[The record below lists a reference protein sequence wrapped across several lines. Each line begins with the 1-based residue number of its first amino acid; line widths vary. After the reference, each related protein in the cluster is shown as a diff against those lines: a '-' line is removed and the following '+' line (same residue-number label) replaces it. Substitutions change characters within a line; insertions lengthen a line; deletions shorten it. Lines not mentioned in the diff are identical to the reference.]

1 MNPAAVRMTVDLGR
15 GLQLSNPVLTA
26 SGTFGYGLEFEPYL
40 DLGHLG
46 GVVVKGISPRPR
58 AGNPPP
64 RIVETPSGMLNA
76 IGLQNVGVR
85 RFIDEKLPLLR
96 QRDTAVVVNV
106 YGSAVEDYVEVAT
119 ALEDQE
125 GVAALELNLS
135 CPNVR
140 EGGVLIGKSPRLIEE
155 VTAAV
160 RAVTSRPLWVKL
172 TPNVSD
178 IVEVARAAVAGGADC
193 LSLINTFVGMVID
206 VEKRRPV
213 LSNVTGGLSGPAIR
227 PLAVAMVWQV
237 HRALPEVPLVG
248 IGGIVSARDALEF
261 MLAGAR
267 AVQVGTANFNDPG
280 IASRIASDLVAWCA
294 ARGIGDINELVG
306 AAHQPAAD
314 PGCR

>member
-1 MNPAAVRMTVDLGR
+1 VDVGR
-15 GLQLSNPVLTA
+15 GLVLKNPVLTA

-40 DLGHLG
+40 DLAQLG
-46 GVVVKGISPRPR
+46 GVVVKGISPKPR
-58 AGNPPP
+58 AGNAPA

-85 RFIDEKLPLLR
+85 RFVDEKLPLLR

-106 YGSAVEDYVEVAT
+106 YGSAVDDYVEVAS
-119 ALEDQE
+119 ALEPEE

-140 EGGVLIGKSPRLIEE
+140 EGGLLIGKSPRAIEE

-160 RAVTSRPLWVKL
+160 RRVCTRPLWVKL

-178 IVEVARAAVAGGADC
+178 IVEVAQAAVAGGADC
-193 LSLINTFVGMVID
+193 LTLINTFVGMAID
-206 VEKRRPV
+206 VERRRPV
-213 LSNVTGGLSGPAIR
+213 LSNVMGGLSGPAIR

-237 HRALPEVPLVG
+237 HRALPRVPIVG
-248 IGGIVSARDALEF
+248 IGGIVGAHDVVEF

-280 IASRIASDLVAWCA
+280 VATRIAADLAAWCVA
-294 ARGIGDINELVG
+294 HGVADVNELVG
-306 AAHQPAAD
+306 AAHAA
-314 PGCR
+314 